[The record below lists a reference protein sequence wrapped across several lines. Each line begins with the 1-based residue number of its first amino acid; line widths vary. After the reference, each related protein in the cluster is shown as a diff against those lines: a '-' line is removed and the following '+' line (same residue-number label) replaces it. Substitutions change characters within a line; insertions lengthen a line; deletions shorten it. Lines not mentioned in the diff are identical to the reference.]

1 MRARAIWDPQ
11 AQTRKK
17 FHILTHTAHAANQ
30 VGVELVLILVTRP
43 HGTLVSADP
52 TQKEGVP
59 KNLQLAACA
68 PSAAPQ
74 KRLRGKQRQIAKRL
88 FDEQREAAEVQ
99 RRGSTLHF
107 LMTSSSP

>member
-1 MRARAIWDPQ
+1 MTARATWDTQ

-17 FHILTHTAHAANQ
+17 LHILTHTAHAANQ

-59 KNLQLAACA
+59 KNLRLVVRA
-68 PSAAPQ
+68 PSAAPPKSLQ
-74 KRLRGKQRQIAKRL
+74 GKER
-88 FDEQREAAEVQ
+88 
-99 RRGSTLHF
+99 
-107 LMTSSSP
+107 